1 MNTHPSPRLEGQP
14 PTPTGPNPAELAAPQ
29 AAGGEPKGAARK
41 GVRTAVVSDPH
52 PYPDDG
58 RRPVAW
64 LHIVAPR
71 GGVPTATSW
80 CACGRDRSA
89 VGHRRVL
96 ALITEHNDHREH
108 CPLRSSQEGRA
119 AA

>member
-1 MNTHPSPRLEGQP
+1 MGK
-14 PTPTGPNPAELAAPQ
+14 
-29 AAGGEPKGAARK
+29 PKDVARK
-41 GVRTAVVSDPH
+41 GVRTGSDPH
-52 PYPDDG
+52 GGDG
-58 RRPVAW
+58 RHPVAW

-71 GGVPTATSW
+71 GAVPTATSR

-89 VGHRRVL
+89 VGKPRVL
-96 ALITEHNDHREH
+96 ALIDDHNAHRNA

>member
-1 MNTHPSPRLEGQP
+1 MSTPPRSSLKSLTATPASPHAGV
-14 PTPTGPNPAELAAPQ
+14 AALQ
-29 AAGGEPKGAARK
+29 TTVGEPKGAARK
-41 GVRTAVVSDPH
+41 GVRTVLRPDPH
-52 PYPDDG
+52 GDDR

-64 LHIVAPR
+64 LHIAAPR
-71 GGVPTATSW
+71 GAVPTATSR

-96 ALITEHNDHREH
+96 ALIGDHTAHRDT
-108 CPLRSSQEGRA
+108 CPLRNPQEGGA

>member
-1 MNTHPSPRLEGQP
+1 MSTPSRPRLEGQP
-14 PTPTGPNPAELAAPQ
+14 TAHTGPQ
-29 AAGGEPKGAARK
+29 AAEPTPPPAAVGEPTGAARK
-41 GVRTAVVSDPH
+41 GVRTAVVPEPH
-52 PYPDDG
+52 PDDG
-58 RRPVAW
+58 RRPIAW

-71 GGVPTATSW
+71 GAVPTATSW

-108 CPLRSSQEGRA
+108 CPLRSSQGGRA

>member
-1 MNTHPSPRLEGQP
+1 MSTPARSSMKSLTA
-14 PTPTGPNPAELAAPQ
+14 TPTGPQAVRPAAPRITV
-29 AAGGEPKGAARK
+29 GEPKGAARQ
-41 GVRTAVVSDPH
+41 GVRSASRPDPH
-52 PYPDDG
+52 GDDG

-71 GGVPTATSW
+71 GATPTATSR

-96 ALITEHNDHREH
+96 ALIDDHTAHRDA
-108 CPLRSSQEGRA
+108 CPLRNPQEGRA